1 MNITN
6 FDTIEIRIFKGTL
19 RWNTFMATLELVDAV
34 CENAMY
40 LNDDEI
46 RKQSWNDFVMGICSE
61 NRELIKY
68 LKEKRLYVNEPFEN
82 EEEV

>member
-1 MNITN
+1 
-6 FDTIEIRIFKGTL
+6 
-19 RWNTFMATLELVDAV
+19 MATLELVDAV

-46 RKQSWNDFVMGICSE
+46 RKQSWNDFVMSLDPDYE
-61 NRELIKY
+61 ELVQY
-68 LKEKRLYVNEPFEN
+68 LKERRLYVNEPIIV